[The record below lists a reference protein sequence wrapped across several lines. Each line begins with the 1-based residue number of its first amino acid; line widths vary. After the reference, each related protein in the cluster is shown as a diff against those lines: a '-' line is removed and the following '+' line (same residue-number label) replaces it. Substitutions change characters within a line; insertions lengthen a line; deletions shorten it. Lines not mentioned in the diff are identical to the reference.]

1 MDRIVSMARA
11 KNAGTDGSPKS
22 RWGKLKAHRQAAV
35 AADSDNVIVAV
46 RIRPFNSIELAESD
60 TDPAFKKVGKQMI
73 REVHHQ
79 ELAGIQGKEYVYDHV
94 FGPKNGTSTV
104 YERVAKPI
112 IEKAMEGFNGTIF
125 AYGQTSSG
133 KTHTLMGNAEDPGI
147 TLQTI
152 SEVFAL
158 IAVEKNTEFLVRI
171 SYIEIYNE
179 EIKDLLDTT
188 KTKTNLRIKDDK
200 KKGPIV
206 EGLTEAIVRTPEESE
221 RLIKRGEGNR
231 SYGSTAMNATSS
243 RSHVLFKMVVES
255 RAVSGGGST
264 QAEPMFATE
273 WSKDRPPVREAAINL
288 VDLAGS
294 ERRGKTGATGQRAK
308 EGNAINSSLLTLG
321 TVISKLAEGGRGSHI
336 PYRDSKLTRL
346 LQTSLGGN
354 AKTAMIAAIS
364 PAERNRDETTSTL
377 RYASRAKQIV
387 NHASKN
393 IIEDEES
400 MLAQAQNEITRLNEE
415 LEKAKGTTV
424 VDEKTALEAKENKER
439 LDFLNK
445 AVMIG
450 TQMASSNRHIGNKQ
464 KAKEIEED
472 LRAVAAG
479 KRRAQSIYNKQLQQV
494 SMMPINEQKKVFKL
508 DRDGVGKYV
517 PDLKNMPLEELAEDD
532 EDEDFDILEMKKQIQ
547 EKEDKLIDLESEVTE
562 SKMTINEME
571 MTQSELR
578 HNFQMEQNTSARLKN
593 EASSVEAELNL
604 VKKALDDAE
613 TKIKEKTNLAKEVEE
628 RAYSAESEIASQRQR
643 VSLLENELK
652 EKEKWVKKKDE
663 QHEEKVHSMMQ
674 EAEEALKSHH
684 STVENLRADVEKE
697 VTDRRNVERKL
708 AESKLEMD
716 HLSQELNSV
725 KYELSTEQSSLSQL
739 HEELKDER
747 TLREKTSSSLREN
760 LNAAEKKSG
769 ELSNELSNTKLS
781 LKDVKQNFDQVKLD
795 HAKASADLKT
805 TREELR
811 GVKEESE
818 KASREAH
825 RTIENNKRELSEL
838 THNIDRITKSKT
850 SELENLNKQIT
861 RLNSLL
867 EEEKANSEK
876 MKKEKNDIVIQKEED
891 DTQFN
896 IKLDKAL
903 SELATEVQAR
913 EQADQ
918 ALATLKVSNDRE
930 SSRHSAEIE
939 SLNEDLEEE
948 KRRVSTANNEKAR
961 VHAEVDSLKRR
972 VEKYASDIE
981 AVNSN
986 LNVKSEEYDEMAREL
1001 RSTRRK
1007 LEVANESAS
1016 EEKKRADM
1024 SEEKVHQLDHV
1035 KEGVTKELQD
1045 ALKLHSDLLKDVV
1058 ALKKD
1063 LQHAKDDLAESNI
1076 TGATLKEKLELSE
1089 DVTQET
1095 SRIVSEKEAEINKL
1109 NGEIS
1114 RIKEYEDSNI
1124 FMASKL
1130 RKFEG
1135 EIQRMLEDVGSS
1147 RKAQLEAESALTEH
1161 QLKAQR
1167 FEDQVISLQSDLEA
1181 VSKETRILRETLDTV
1196 RATSTAK
1203 DEAAEAAQRR
1213 SEVANA
1219 GKKAIEEEL
1228 EDLRERF
1235 AELGR
1240 GKRAMESESMAA
1252 KRECD
1257 AMAIDLEETKNKL
1270 RRLENDYAEAL
1281 QNVAVGEEV
1290 AVLRNQLTSLRGQ
1303 LLNGGEEFDPTEEVY
1318 DENGNLMI
1326 TPNSP
1331 RKLKL
1336 SEKAALEHK
1345 REKEGYE
1352 MVISKLR
1359 AELMDEA
1366 NTRKKL
1372 IGDLHAA
1379 KRDATV
1385 GASIHGD
1392 LEASRV
1398 NVRRLEEKISSLEV
1412 ELAKSR
1418 RNEVKAIATGGEAE
1432 RNLDRASDDQSL
1444 LRGEL
1449 KDAKEQIMRERARA
1463 DRYAHDLA
1471 EAERKAAELE
1481 AMKSRA
1487 EAIVETS
1494 NHESDVKTRA
1504 LNALKIG
1511 EEETLGKLSELQKD
1525 YSLLKEQHGYLDE
1538 KSKQNDL
1545 DLAALQNEVER
1556 WKEVA
1561 SLAEK
1566 ELKKEDFEVS
1576 NMGATIKRLVDD
1588 LKSANEYKEQQAKMI
1603 VDLQDEITKVRKGM
1617 REGGGERMT
1626 DEITKLSRDLA
1637 VTMNDWGEAERRRA
1651 DREDRLVELKAG
1663 LLAEKEK
1670 NDLLVTQQCLLE
1682 DQLSLA
1688 REELAVFRQIDV
1700 YENSVKREWGRN
1712 ALSSSTSS
1720 SRKRFGGM
1728 TTPVGKG
1735 RVEQVAVS
1743 SPMSLIDDIVG
1754 GGLEGSDEEEDIVVE
1769 NDEEEQEEE
1778 EDEEFY
1784 GGGRRGGRGAR
1795 EEAWAIRR
1803 GGGKGGNGRSSDEDE
1818 DNEDVEPFSRN
1829 QLAQAKQM
1837 LLERQKRGGRGKSR
1851 GVSRGLSSARR

>member
-1 MDRIVSMARA
+1 MTPHDPSH
-11 KNAGTDGSPKS
+11 SPKS

-35 AADSDNVIVAV
+35 SADSDNVIVAV
-46 RIRPFNSIELAESD
+46 RIRPFNKIELAESD

-79 ELAGIQGKEYVYDHV
+79 EMAGIQGKEYVYDHV

-206 EGLTEAIVRTPEESE
+206 DGLTEAIVRTPEESE
-221 RLIKRGEGNR
+221 RLIRRGEGNR

-255 RAVSGGGST
+255 RAVSGAEAK
-264 QAEPMFATE
+264 QAEAMLSATE

-308 EGNAINSSLLTLG
+308 VRSREERSDELRTSYVGFVEGNAINSSLLTLG

-393 IIEDEES
+393 IVEDEDS
-400 MLAQAQNEITRLNEE
+400 MLAQAQNEITRLKEE
-415 LEKAKGTTV
+415 LEDAKGTPA
-424 VDEKTALEAKENKER
+424 VDEKTAKEATENKEK
-439 LDFLNK
+439 LDFLSK
-445 AVMIG
+445 AIMIG

-464 KAKEIEED
+464 KAKEIEEA

-479 KRRAQSIYNKQLQQV
+479 KRRAQSIYNMQLAEV
-494 SMMPINEQKKVFKL
+494 SLLPIKEQKKVFKL

-517 PDLKNMPLEELAEDD
+517 PQLATMQIEEGEE
-532 EDEDFDILEMKKQIQ
+532 EDEDDYDVIEIKKELQKKEDEITDVQSDLIEAKQQIQ
-547 EKEDKLIDLESEVTE
+547 E
-562 SKMTINEME
+562 ME
-571 MTQSELR
+571 MNQSDLKHDMQMAENQATRVQNELKS
-578 HNFQMEQNTSARLKN
+578 TT
-593 EASSVEAELNL
+593 AELEQ
-604 VKKALDDAE
+604 VKKNLDETDA
-613 TKIKEKTNLAKEVEE
+613 KLKEKTGQARETEDKAHSLEGDLET
-628 RAYSAESEIASQRQR
+628 QRQQ
-643 VSLLENELK
+643 VDLLQDELD
-652 EKEKWVKKKDE
+652 EKEKWIKKKVEHHDE
-663 QHEEKVHSMMQ
+663 KIHSMMA

-684 STVENLRADVEKE
+684 STVENLRGDIEREVKE
-697 VTDRRNVERKL
+697 RRTVERKL
-708 AESKLEMD
+708 AESKIETD
-716 HLSQELNSV
+716 HVTQELNSV
-725 KYELSTEQSSLSQL
+725 KYELTNSESSLSQL

-747 TLREKTSSSLREN
+747 ALREKTSSSLRDN

-769 ELSNELSNTKLS
+769 ELANELSIAKLS
-781 LKDVKQNFDQVKLD
+781 LKDITMSFDQIKLD
-795 HAKASADLKT
+795 HAKASTDLKA
-805 TREELR
+805 TRDELR
-811 GVKEESE
+811 ALKEESE
-818 KASREAH
+818 KNERESH
-825 RTIENNKRELSEL
+825 RTIENYKREMSEL
-838 THNIDRITKSKT
+838 SHNMERVTKTKT
-850 SELENLNKQIT
+850 SENENLSNQIS
-861 RLNSLL
+861 RFESLL

-876 MKKEKNDIVIQKEED
+876 MKKEKNELIIQIEED
-891 DTQFN
+891 KTQFN

-903 SELATEVQAR
+903 SELTTETQAR
-913 EQADQ
+913 EMADD
-918 ALATLKVSNDRE
+918 ALATLKVANGRD
-930 SSRHSAEIE
+930 SSRHGAEIE
-939 SLNEDLEEE
+939 SLNEELEEE
-948 KRRVSTANNEKAR
+948 KRRVSQANNEKAR
-961 VHAEVDSLKRR
+961 VHAEVDSLKKKA
-972 VEKYASDIE
+972 EKFHSDLE
-981 AVNSN
+981 AVNSQIA
-986 LNVKSEEYDEMAREL
+986 VKNEETDELAREM
-1001 RSTRRK
+1001 RSARRK
-1007 LEVANESAS
+1007 LELASESAS
-1016 EEKKRADM
+1016 EEKKRADLA
-1024 SEEKVHQLDHV
+1024 EEKVRQLDHA

-1063 LQHAKDDLAESNI
+1063 LQRAKDDLSE
-1076 TGATLKEKLELSE
+1076 TGTVNVTLKEKLDLSE
-1089 DVTQET
+1089 ELALET
-1095 SRIVSEKEAEINKL
+1095 SRVVSEKEAEINKL
-1109 NGEIS
+1109 NSEIA
-1114 RIKEYEDSNI
+1114 RIKEYEDNNS
-1124 FMASKL
+1124 FMASKI

-1135 EIQRMLEDVGSS
+1135 EVERMLEDVGSS
-1147 RKAQLEAESALTEH
+1147 RKAQLEAESALMEH

-1167 FEDQVISLQSDLEA
+1167 FEDQVISLNSDLEA
-1181 VSKETRILRETLDTV
+1181 VNKETRILRETLDTV
-1196 RATSTAK
+1196 RATNVAK
-1203 DEAAEAAQRR
+1203 DEGLEAAQRR
-1213 SEVANA
+1213 SEVASA
-1219 GKKAIEEEL
+1219 GKKAIEDEL
-1228 EDLRERF
+1228 EDLRRRF
-1235 AELGR
+1235 GELGR
-1240 GKRAMESESMAA
+1240 GKRALESESMAA

-1270 RRLENDYAEAL
+1270 RRVENDYAEAL

-1290 AVLRNQLTSLRGQ
+1290 AVLRSQLTTLRSQ
-1303 LLNGGEEFDPTEEVY
+1303 LINGGEEFEVGEEDVY
-1318 DENGNLMI
+1318 DEIGNLMI

-1331 RKLKL
+1331 RKMKL
-1336 SEKAALEHK
+1336 SEKAALEQK
-1345 REKEGYE
+1345 REKEAYE

-1359 AELMDEA
+1359 GELMDEA

-1372 IGDLHAA
+1372 IGDLHSA
-1379 KRDATV
+1379 KRDATIA
-1385 GASIHGD
+1385 ASIHGD
-1392 LEASRV
+1392 LEQSRAA
-1398 NVRRLEEKISSLEV
+1398 VRRLEEKISSLEV

-1418 RNEVKAIATGGEAE
+1418 RNEVKAVAVGGEAE
-1432 RNLDRASDDQSL
+1432 RNLDRASDDQNL

-1471 EAERKAAELE
+1471 ETERKAAELE
-1481 AMKSRA
+1481 ASKSRA
-1487 EAIVETS
+1487 EAVVETS
-1494 NHESDVKTRA
+1494 NQESEVKTRA
-1504 LNALKIG
+1504 LNALRIG
-1511 EEETLGKLSELQKD
+1511 EEETLEKLSELQKD
-1525 YSLLKEQHGYLDE
+1525 YALLKEQHGYIDE
-1538 KSKQNDL
+1538 KSKQQGL
-1545 DLAALQNEVER
+1545 DLAALGNECER

-1566 ELKKEDFEVS
+1566 ELKKEDFEVG
-1576 NMGATIKRLVDD
+1576 NMSATIKRLMDD
-1588 LKSANEYKEQQAKMI
+1588 LKSANQYKEQQAKMI
-1603 VDLQDEITKVRKGM
+1603 VGLQDEIGNVRKGM

-1626 DEITKLSRDLA
+1626 DEISKLSRDLA

-1651 DREDRLVELKAG
+1651 DREDRLVELKAS
-1663 LLAEKEK
+1663 LMAEKEK

-1712 ALSSSTSS
+1712 SSRVEKSRESSS
-1720 SRKRFGGM
+1720 SRPRIGGGGI
-1728 TTPVGKG
+1728 TTPEGKG
-1735 RVEQVAVS
+1735 R
-1743 SPMSLIDDIVG
+1743 G
-1754 GGLEGSDEEEDIVVE
+1754 G
-1769 NDEEEQEEE
+1769 
-1778 EDEEFY
+1778 
-1784 GGGRRGGRGAR
+1784 GGGRVGQVA
-1795 EEAWAIRR
+1795 
-1803 GGGKGGNGRSSDEDE
+1803 
-1818 DNEDVEPFSRN
+1818 
-1829 QLAQAKQM
+1829 AKQL
-1837 LLERQKRGGRGKSR
+1837 LLERQKRERGGGGRSSR
-1851 GVSRGLSSARR
+1851 R